1 MTVGGFSAWQN
12 LLLGRFCAWQVCG
25 GRARRRVEPAHR
37 RKLSTGLKIP
47 LDSGAALT
55 TNRLELF
62 GSAGVRCHI

>member
-1 MTVGGFSAWQN
+1 VAGFSAWRN
-12 LLLGRFCAWQVCG
+12 FCLADVFAWQVCG
-25 GRARRRVEPAHR
+25 GRVHRRGGPAHR